1 MIIDVFLLHILEIL
15 HGYKLYDYFTYC
27 DYKFRHRQHKWVTHG
42 KFDKSIIHSWRS
54 LDNMSFSSQY
64 YFIVSLTTWGAIFLC
79 LGMTTMLRN
88 DYNPFAD
95 PVLLAYISM
104 VVGAAVIMKPILNIL
119 SGYIKLWEI
128 SSIDHLKID
137 IAQVNRLD
145 KDNNMKRLIRNIQT
159 NPFKH
164 KFMRNNRE
172 WIIHNI
178 ALILGGKNYM
188 NQAGPE
194 LEFLKNIY

>member
-1 MIIDVFLLHILEIL
+1 MV
-15 HGYKLYDYFTYC
+15 
-27 DYKFRHRQHKWVTHG
+27 
-42 KFDKSIIHSWRS
+42 
-54 LDNMSFSSQY
+54 
-64 YFIVSLTTWGAIFLC
+64 
-79 LGMTTMLRN
+79 RN
-88 DYNPFAD
+88 TYNPFAD
-95 PVLLAYISM
+95 PVLLAYICIP
-104 VVGAAVIMKPILNIL
+104 VAAAIVMKPILNLL
-119 SGYIKLWEI
+119 SGYIRLWEI

-159 NPFKH
+159 NPFRH

-178 ALILGGKNYM
+178 AMILGGKNYM

-194 LEFLKNIY
+194 LEFLRNIYQRAVNAESIDAKLKVE